1 MVYCTKCGAN
11 NADDAQVCAECG
23 APLYPVRAQRET
35 YRRHEEECFGLP
47 RGGAIATLIIGVII
61 LLVGVSFLLSEFYE
75 ISIPWWSFILIIVGI
90 LIVIGAIRGLSRR
103 PSY

>member
-23 APLYPVRAQRET
+23 APLYPVRKQRET

-47 RGGAIATLIIGVII
+47 RGGAVVTLVIGVII
-61 LLVGVSFLLSEFYE
+61 LFAGVAFLLSEVYQ
-75 ISIPWWSFILIIVGI
+75 ISIPWWPFILIIFGI
-90 LIVIGAIRGLSRR
+90 LIVLGAIRGLGRR
-103 PSY
+103 QYY